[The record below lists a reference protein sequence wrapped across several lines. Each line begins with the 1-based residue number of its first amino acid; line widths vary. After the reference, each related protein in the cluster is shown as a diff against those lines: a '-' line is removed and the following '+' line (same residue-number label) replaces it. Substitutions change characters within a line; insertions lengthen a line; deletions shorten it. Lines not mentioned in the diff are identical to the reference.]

1 MEFVRKSLC
10 NLSQFVQARLEETSF
25 VKTLHY
31 DLDAFQSGGGFE

>member
-10 NLSQFVQARLEETSF
+10 NLSQFVQKLEGTSF
-25 VKTLHY
+25 VKTLHF